1 MKAWLMPIRLAG
13 QIGYLIVSCMLVALV
28 FVQVFH
34 AGSAVLVDAGNWTAH
49 RNLGNLFSLPV
60 FAMGALSIIGWMPV
74 RFFLMSLLLFG
85 LYVMQYVFLYAMPQ
99 SGAPALTALHPVNA
113 LVIGFTGY
121 AAARGA
127 WRLVSDA
134 WPAEARARRGAL
146 GVAAAACAVLAVTV
160 GLRTGNWAFEGD
172 NGGAGVSLA
181 SATEESVPSP
191 YKSLQNPF
199 GPGPGAATAEAV
211 AAGQQ
216 IAQQRCIVCHA
227 PDFRGKQLGAVRS
240 ADLTASAKNRSEQFI
255 MWAISEGG
263 QGGMPAWKN
272 GLTEEQR
279 WQLVTL
285 IKNLQK

>member
-1 MKAWLMPIRLAG
+1 
-13 QIGYLIVSCMLVALV
+13 MLVALV

-34 AGSAVLVDAGNWTAH
+34 AGSAVLADAGDWTAH

-60 FAMGALSIIGWMPV
+60 FAMGALSLIGWMPV

-85 LYVMQYVFLYAMPQ
+85 LYVMQYIFLYAMPQ

-121 AAARGA
+121 TAARGS
-127 WRLVSDA
+127 WRLVAES
-134 WPAEARARRGAL
+134 WPAEAKARRGAL
-146 GVAAAACAVLAVTV
+146 GMAAAACAVLAASV
-160 GLRTGNWAFEGD
+160 GLTTGTWAMEGD
-172 NGGAGVSLA
+172 SGGSGVSLA
-181 SATEESVPSP
+181 AATEASVPAP
-191 YKSLQNPF
+191 YLALQNPF
-199 GPGPGAATAEAV
+199 GAGGPGAGDTGRAAAQAV

-227 PDFRGKQLGAVRS
+227 PDYAGKQLGAIRS
-240 ADLTASAKNRSEQFI
+240 ADLTASARNRSEQFL
-255 MWAISEGG
+255 MWAVSEGG

-279 WQLVTL
+279 WQLVTW
-285 IKNLQK
+285 IKSLQK

>member
-1 MKAWLMPIRLAG
+1 
-13 QIGYLIVSCMLVALV
+13 MLVALV

-34 AGSAVLVDAGNWTAH
+34 AGFAVLVDAGNWTAH

-60 FAMGALSIIGWMPV
+60 FAMGILSLIGWMPV

-85 LYVMQYVFLYAMPQ
+85 LYVMQYIFLYAMPQ

-121 AAARGA
+121 TAVRGA
-127 WRLVSDA
+127 WHLVAEA
-134 WPAEARARRGAL
+134 WPAEAKARRGAL
-146 GVAAAACAVLAVTV
+146 GLAAAACAVLAVSV
-160 GLRTGNWAFEGD
+160 GLRTGTWAFAGD
-172 NGGAGVSLA
+172 NGGSGVSLA
-181 SATEESVPSP
+181 ASTESSVPAP
-191 YKSLQNPF
+191 YLAMQNPF
-199 GPGPGAATAEAV
+199 GDGAGPGPAAA
-211 AAGQQ
+211 AAGEQ

-227 PDFRGKQLGAVRS
+227 PEYKGKQLGAVRS
-240 ADLTASAKNRSEQFI
+240 ADLTASAHNRSAQFL

-279 WQLVTL
+279 WQLVTF
-285 IKNLQK
+285 IKSLKQ